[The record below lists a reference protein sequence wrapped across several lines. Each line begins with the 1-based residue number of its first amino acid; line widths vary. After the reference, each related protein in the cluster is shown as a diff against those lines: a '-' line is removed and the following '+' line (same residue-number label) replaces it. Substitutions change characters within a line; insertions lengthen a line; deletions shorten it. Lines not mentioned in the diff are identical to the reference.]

1 MANIII
7 MGMVFDESEAPDFG
21 SIYCSRL
28 RGGATFTGV
37 NEYGLKAEDVEKLD
51 LITNAACGS
60 TAFCVDTTD
69 IYVLMNTG
77 WEKVGDT
84 GEAAQASTLN
94 LSPNFS
100 QTFTPSLDMP
110 DVTQTL
116 DRTEITEEIGDE

>member
-1 MANIII
+1 

-21 SIYCSRL
+21 SIYCSKL

-37 NEYGLKAEDVEKLD
+37 NEYGLKSADVAKLD

-77 WEKVGDT
+77 WERVGGDESDSRSVSLNISPALERTDIGDIGDT
-84 GEAAQASTLN
+84 KEPAVENGEDT
-94 LSPNFS
+94 
-100 QTFTPSLDMP
+100 
-110 DVTQTL
+110 
-116 DRTEITEEIGDE
+116 R